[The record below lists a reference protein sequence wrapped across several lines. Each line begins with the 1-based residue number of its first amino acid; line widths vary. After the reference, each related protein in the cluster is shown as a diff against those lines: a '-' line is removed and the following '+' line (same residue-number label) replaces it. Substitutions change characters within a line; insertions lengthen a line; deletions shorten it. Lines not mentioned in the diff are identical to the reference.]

1 MKSVGRIAP
10 TLEVR
15 VPTKYNEAW
24 FRDLL
29 LTLKRQYEEIARALN
44 GRVGFGDGTD
54 SENIE
59 GTWISV
65 TTPGTPNTDF
75 TVTHGLDRLPAG
87 YLVMVK
93 AAAVDIFDGSVA
105 ATISQIT
112 LRATVGSVAIKLFI
126 V

>member
-1 MKSVGRIAP
+1 MGKIAP

-15 VPTKYNEAW
+15 IPTKYDEAW

-29 LTLKRQYEEIARALN
+29 LTLKRQHEEIARALN
-44 GRVGFGDGTD
+44 GRIGFGDGTD
-54 SENIE
+54 SENVE

-75 TVTHGLDRLPAG
+75 TVTHGLDRLPSG
-87 YLVMVK
+87 YLVMSK

-105 ATISQIT
+105 ATVSQIT
-112 LRATVGSVAIKLFI
+112 LKATVATIAIKLFI

>member
-1 MKSVGRIAP
+1 MGRIAP

-15 VPTKYNEAW
+15 VPTEYNEAW
-24 FRDLL
+24 FRSLL
-29 LTLKRQYEEIARALN
+29 LTLKRQHEEVARALN
-44 GRVGFGDGTD
+44 GRIGFGDGAD

-65 TTPGTPNTDF
+65 TTPGAPNTDF
-75 TVTHGLDRLPAG
+75 TVTHGLDRLPTG
-87 YLVMVK
+87 YLVMSK
-93 AAAVDIFDGSVA
+93 AAAVDVFDGSIA

-112 LRATVGSVAIKLFI
+112 LKATVGSVAIKLFI

>member
-1 MKSVGRIAP
+1 MGRVAP

-15 VPTKYNEAW
+15 VSSRYDETW
-24 FRDLL
+24 FRNLL
-29 LTLKRQYEEIARALN
+29 LTLKRQYEETARALN
-44 GRVGFGDGTD
+44 GRIGFGDGTD

-75 TVTHGLDRLPAG
+75 TVTHGLDRLPSG
-87 YLVMVK
+87 YLVMSK
-93 AAAVDIFDGSVA
+93 AAAVDIFDGGVA

-112 LRATVGSVAIKLFI
+112 LKATVGSVAVVLFI

>member
-1 MKSVGRIAP
+1 MGRVAP

-15 VPTKYNEAW
+15 VPSRYNEAW

-29 LTLKRQYEEIARALN
+29 LTLKRQHEEIARALN
-44 GRVGFGDGTD
+44 GRIGFGDGTE

-65 TTPGTPNTDF
+65 MTPGTPNTDF
-75 TVTHGLDRLPAG
+75 TVTHGLDRLPVG
-87 YLVMVK
+87 YLVMSK
-93 AAAVDIFDGSVA
+93 AAAVDVFDGSVA
-105 ATISQIT
+105 STVSQIT
-112 LRATVGSVAIKLFI
+112 LKATVASIAIKLFI

>member
-1 MKSVGRIAP
+1 
-10 TLEVR
+10 LEVR
-15 VPTKYNEAW
+15 VPSRYDEAW

-29 LTLKRQYEEIARALN
+29 LTLKRQHEEIARALN
-44 GRVGFGDGTD
+44 GRIGFGDGTD

-59 GTWISV
+59 GTWVSV

-75 TVTHGLDRLPAG
+75 TVTHGLGRLPAG

-93 AAAVDIFDGSVA
+93 AAAVDVYDGTVA
-105 ATISQIT
+105 ATVSQIT
-112 LRATVGSVAIKLFI
+112 LKATVGTIAIKLFI

>member
-1 MKSVGRIAP
+1 MSRVAP

-15 VPTKYNEAW
+15 LPVRYDEGW
-24 FRDLL
+24 FRDVALVL
-29 LTLKRQYEEIARALN
+29 RRQHEEIARALN
-44 GRVGFGDGTD
+44 GRIGFGDGTD
-54 SENIE
+54 PDNIE

-65 TTPGTPNTDF
+65 TTPGVANTDF

-87 YLVMVK
+87 YLVMSK
-93 AAAVDIFDGSVA
+93 AATVDIFDGSVA

-112 LRATVGSVAIKLFI
+112 LRATVGSVAVVLFI

>member
-1 MKSVGRIAP
+1 MGRVSP

-15 VPTKYNEAW
+15 LPAKEIDKAW
-24 FRDLL
+24 LRDFA
-29 LTLKRQYEEIARALN
+29 LTLRRQHEEIARALN
-44 GRVGFGDGTD
+44 GRIGFGDGTD

-59 GTWISV
+59 GTWVSV

-75 TVTHGLDRLPAG
+75 TVTHGLGRLPVG
-87 YLVMVK
+87 YLVMSK
-93 AAAVDIFDGSVA
+93 AAAVDVFDGSVA

-112 LRATVGSVAIKLFI
+112 LKATVGSVAIKLFI

>member
-1 MKSVGRIAP
+1 MGKIAP

-15 VPTKYNEAW
+15 VPSRYNEAW

-29 LTLKRQYEEIARALN
+29 LTLKRQHEEIARALN

-65 TTPGTPNTDF
+65 TTPGTPDTDF

-87 YLVMVK
+87 YLVMSK
-93 AAAVDIFDGSVA
+93 AAAVDVYDGSVA
-105 ATISQIT
+105 ATVSQIT
-112 LRATVGSVAIKLFI
+112 LKATVASIAIKLFI

>member
-1 MKSVGRIAP
+1 MGKIAP

-15 VPTKYNEAW
+15 VPSRYNEAW

-29 LTLKRQYEEIARALN
+29 LTLKRQHEEIARALN
-44 GRVGFGDGTD
+44 GRIGFGDGTE

-75 TVTHGLDRLPAG
+75 TVTHGLGRLPVG
-87 YLVMVK
+87 HLVMSK
-93 AAAVDIFDGSVA
+93 AAAVDVYDGSVA
-105 ATISQIT
+105 ATVSQIT
-112 LRATVGSVAIKLFI
+112 LKATVAGVDIKLFI